1 MGNFDEIG
9 TVIQMAV
16 APAFLLTG
24 LGAILTVMGHRL
36 ARIVDR
42 FRVLK
47 EGTNKKTLDE
57 ALADVLESKVINELN
72 SLLLRAKWT
81 HWAIALT
88 TTSALFICLLIAM
101 IFIATEVRFELDQY
115 LTLLFIVAMSSL
127 VLGLLCFLREVS
139 LSKGIIK
146 L

>member
-24 LGAILTVMGHRL
+24 IGAILTVMGHRL

-47 EGTNKKTLDE
+47 EGTIKKTFETSD
-57 ALADVLESKVINELN
+57 ELN

-101 IFIATEVRFELDQY
+101 IFIATEVNFYLDQY
-115 LTLLFIVAMSSL
+115 LSILFIVAMSFL
-127 VLGLLCFLREVS
+127 VLGFLCFLREVS
-139 LSKGIIK
+139 LSKSIIK

>member
-24 LGAILTVMGHRL
+24 LGSILTVMGHRL

-42 FRVLK
+42 FRILK
-47 EGTNKKTLDE
+47 ERSNKKTLE
-57 ALADVLESKVINELN
+57 IGKELN

-101 IFIATEVRFELDQY
+101 IFIATEVSFELDQY
-115 LTLLFIVAMSSL
+115 LTILFIVAMSSL

-139 LSKGIIK
+139 LSKGVIK

>member
-24 LGAILTVMGHRL
+24 LGAILSVMGYRL

-47 EGTNKKTLDE
+47 ERTNKKTLE
-57 ALADVLESKVINELN
+57 INKELN

-101 IFIATEVRFELDQY
+101 IFIATEVSFELDQY
-115 LTLLFIVAMSSL
+115 LTILFIVAMSSL

>member
-1 MGNFDEIG
+1 MVNFAEIG
-9 TVIQMAV
+9 VVIQMAV

-24 LGAILTVMGHRL
+24 LGAILSVMGYRL

-47 EGTNKKTLDE
+47 EGASKKTSE
-57 ALADVLESKVINELN
+57 INKELS
-72 SLLLRAKWT
+72 SLLLRAKCT

-101 IFIATEVRFELDQY
+101 IFIATEVSFNLDQY
-115 LTLLFIVAMSSL
+115 LSILFIVAMSSL

>member
-24 LGAILTVMGHRL
+24 LGAILSVMGHRL

-42 FRVLK
+42 FRILK
-47 EGTNKKTLDE
+47 ERSNKNTLE
-57 ALADVLESKVINELN
+57 ISKELS

-88 TTSALFICLLIAM
+88 TTSALFVCLLIAM
-101 IFIATEVRFELDQY
+101 IFIATEVSFELDQY
-115 LTLLFIVAMSSL
+115 LTILFIVAMSSL